1 MTLSHTTLSP
11 MLQAYYTASIKKNA
25 TETEHLESSSE
36 SIVPENGLLPLE
48 EIGLIVDPPPPS
60 KVQPTPSEKQTLPV
74 ESSEALKALGIST
87 LASVALPNGNKLEHF
102 VLKNGHQIYFERRP
116 DNLVSLRTFIRTGS
130 TNENAVYK
138 SPKYA
143 ETGFQSGIA
152 HLDEHC
158 HFLTT
163 KNFPNKNEWVENIEA
178 YGVSLNASTSDEEVQ
193 HELHFNREDLPSM
206 LQLHAEQVLH
216 PVYEDQNIEQERKNV
231 LNEASER
238 LESSSLRAMD
248 KGFELIFD
256 RPVSY
261 QTLGSRSDVLNTK
274 ASDLQRFFDTFYTP
288 TNMITVLSGNVN
300 PIDVLPLMN
309 KEFGHQVAR
318 PAPINDVGLQWGMK
332 PNEIREQ
339 TYIDPKLSGLSLVL
353 LGFKGPAKN
362 DLKGRATQEILE
374 AYLTGGE
381 LAPLNRHLVDEQHLV
396 MDVSMMSSVQKHT
409 GMSLFMMHSFEG
421 HEQKAANAL
430 MQELTQLSKAPLNTQ
445 DLKDAKE
452 TLIHQHKMSLQHGE
466 DSSYAIGTEALTHS
480 IDYLTHYE
488 QYMNSI
494 TPEDVQ
500 AYAKEYLNGKS
511 YALIYALPGE
521 KEKAS
526 DKTSNVDGILPSFQ
540 PELVPSLLP
549 SPNPPVEE
557 GGVKPEKKQASQSI
571 VEAKL
576 SPNSSPRLNLNA

>member
-1 MTLSHTTLSP
+1 MMTSPQTHLISP
-11 MLQAYYTASIKKNA
+11 MLQAYYTASVKGLPQNA
-25 TETEHLESSSE
+25 GSLCRLERS
-36 SIVPENGLLPLE
+36 PDNGILPLE
-48 EIGLIVDPPPPS
+48 EIGLMLDPPKTQNMPPATPTSTPAVAS
-60 KVQPTPSEKQTLPV
+60 KNE
-74 ESSEALKALGIST
+74 LKALGIQQLPST
-87 LASVALPNGNKLEHF
+87 QLPNGNKVEHY
-102 VLKNGHQIYFERRP
+102 VLKNGHQIYFERRH

-138 SPKYA
+138 SPQYQ

-163 KNFPNKNEWVENIEA
+163 QNFPEKNEWVENIEA

-248 KGFELIFD
+248 KAFELMLD

-261 QTLGSRSDVLNTK
+261 QTLGSRSDVLDTK
-274 ASDLQRFFDTFYTP
+274 ASDLKRFFDTFYTP

-300 PIDVLPLMN
+300 PADVLPLMN
-309 KEFGHQVAR
+309 KEFGHQVAN
-318 PAPINDVGLQWGMK
+318 PAAINDAGLKWSMK
-332 PNEIREQ
+332 PDEIREQ
-339 TYIDPKLSGLSLVL
+339 TYVDPKLSGLSLVL
-353 LGFKGPAKN
+353 LGFEGPAKN
-362 DLKGRATQEILE
+362 DKKGRATQEILE
-374 AYLTGGE
+374 AYLIGGE
-381 LAPLNRHLVDEQHLV
+381 LAPLNRHLVEEQHLA
-396 MDVSMMSSVQKHT
+396 MDVSMMSSVQKKT

-430 MQELTQLSKAPLNTQ
+430 MKELTQLGNTPIDAQ
-445 DLKDAKE
+445 KLKDAKE
-452 TLIHQHKMSLQHGE
+452 TLIHQHKMFLQHGE
-466 DSSYAIGTEALTHS
+466 DSSFAIGTEALTNS
-480 IDYLTHYE
+480 VDYLARYE
-488 QYMNSI
+488 QYINSI

-500 AYAKEYLNGKS
+500 AYGQKYLNGNS
-511 YALIYALPGE
+511 YALVYALPGE
-521 KEKAS
+521 KEKFS
-526 DKTSNVDGILPSFQ
+526 EKTSNFEGVLPSFT
-540 PELVPSLLP
+540 PEAGPAIPSTQEP
-549 SPNPPVEE
+549 STQEPSTQEP
-557 GGVKPEKKQASQSI
+557 KPEETQDL

-576 SPNSSPRLNLNA
+576 TSNTTPRLNLNA